1 MAARG
6 MGYRVRVVDPDP
18 ECPARFVVDE
28 CIEAGWDD
36 THEAA
41 NLARGCDVVTLEI
54 EQVALASLDAAARY
68 APVRPDSKVLG
79 VIQDRI
85 VQKNWLRDHGFP
97 VGEFRSVSTL
107 DELRAAIAEVGPRC
121 FCKSATGGY
130 DGRGQGKVG
139 FTKNAPSAV
148 SNGPFLGEYVTS
160 IVSSS
165 GKSAPEAGQSAENE
179 TVSVTGHAIPQEEI
193 LGA

>member
-6 MGYRVRVVDPDP
+6 MGYRVRVLDPDP
-18 ECPARFVVDE
+18 ACPARFVVDE

-68 APVRPDSKVLG
+68 APVRPGSAVLG

-97 VGEFRSVSTL
+97 LGEFRAVATL
-107 DELRAAIAEVGPRC
+107 DELRRAVAEIGPRC

-139 FTKNAPSAV
+139 FAQNGTDSGTNLEFGGQSVTNSV
-148 SNGPFLGEYVTS
+148 SP
-160 IVSSS
+160 
-165 GKSAPEAGQSAENE
+165 AGQSHAAAVSSDDNE
-179 TVSVTGHAIPQEEI
+179 TDGVTG
-193 LGA
+193 G